1 MLQDDKLDGELDGV
15 ASVMVIDAT
24 LMNQISQHH
33 W

>member
-24 LMNQISQHH
+24 LMDQISQHH